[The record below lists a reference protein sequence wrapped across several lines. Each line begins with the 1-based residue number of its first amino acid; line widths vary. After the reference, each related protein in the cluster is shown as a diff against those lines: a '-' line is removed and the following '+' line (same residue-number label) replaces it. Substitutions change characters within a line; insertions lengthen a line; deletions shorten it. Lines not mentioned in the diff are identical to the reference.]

1 MTLLGTVCRACYDPS
16 WDMAA
21 SIVEL
26 TRMASIANISRATAG
41 MANAD
46 VANASRANAS
56 TADASVANAGMAKP
70 VWPEANAGM
79 ADGVPPW
86 TLES

>member
-26 TRMASIANISRATAG
+26 TRMASIASISKASAG
-41 MANAD
+41 MANAG
-46 VANASRANAS
+46 
-56 TADASVANAGMAKP
+56 VANAG
-70 VWPEANAGM
+70 
-79 ADGVPPW
+79 
-86 TLES
+86 